1 MRKKVFLVSAF
12 VISSLVALLSGCYK
26 EPTFDVVPSIE
37 FADIRK
43 QTVLDAIDGQ
53 KKDSVILTIKF
64 QDGDGDIGFDSK
76 LDVDA
81 INAAS
86 LKGDFHFVVK
96 TFQQR
101 RGRLVARDDFNF
113 SGFPPRLK
121 NDGKIG
127 PIEGKLDYSMDF
139 PFSFTAKKDSLKF
152 QVFIKDRAGNISN
165 TIESKFIV
173 LNE

>member
-12 VISSLVALLSGCYK
+12 LISSLISLLSGCYK
-26 EPTFDVVPSIE
+26 EPTFDVVPAIE

-43 QTVLDAIDGQ
+43 ETVLDAIDGQ

-76 LDVDA
+76 KDADA
-81 INAAS
+81 INAAAI
-86 LKGDFHFVVK
+86 KGDFHFVVK

-101 RGRLVARDDFNF
+101 RGRVIPREDFNF

-139 PFSFTAKKDSLKF
+139 PFSFTAKRDSLKF

-165 TIESKFIV
+165 TVESKIIV